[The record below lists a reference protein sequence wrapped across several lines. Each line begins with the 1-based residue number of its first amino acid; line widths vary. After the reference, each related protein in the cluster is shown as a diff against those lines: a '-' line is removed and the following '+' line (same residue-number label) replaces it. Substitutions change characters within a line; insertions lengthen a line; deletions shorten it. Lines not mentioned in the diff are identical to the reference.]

1 MTTFNME
8 EAFQIVPPEFEPVSS
23 ASDLSH
29 LPLAPSSQQV
39 SPHINVVAPSR
50 HYTLSHSMNNLIIPV
65 WPILHMCQSK
75 NVEQLVSSPDV
86 VDSTTTLAYWTKH
99 QHVGPRTLQVS

>member
-1 MTTFNME
+1 ME
-8 EAFQIVPPEFEPVSS
+8 VVFQIMPPEFEPVSS
-23 ASDLSH
+23 PSNLSH
-29 LPLAPSSQQV
+29 LPLAPSSQQIG
-39 SPHINVVAPSR
+39 PHINVVAPIR
-50 HYTLSHSMNNLIIPV
+50 HYTVDHVMNNLIPPV
-65 WPILHMCQSK
+65 RPVLHMCQSK

>member
-1 MTTFNME
+1 ME
-8 EAFQIVPPEFEPVSS
+8 VVIQIMPPEFEPVSS

-29 LPLAPSSQQV
+29 LPLAPSSQQIG
-39 SPHINVVAPSR
+39 PHINVVTPIE
-50 HYTLSHSMNNLIIPV
+50 HYTTVHVMNNLIPPV
-65 WPILHMCQSK
+65 WPVLHMCQSK

>member
-1 MTTFNME
+1 
-8 EAFQIVPPEFEPVSS
+8 
-23 ASDLSH
+23 
-29 LPLAPSSQQV
+29 
-39 SPHINVVAPSR
+39 
-50 HYTLSHSMNNLIIPV
+50 MNNLIPPV

-99 QHVGPRTLQVS
+99 QHMGPRTLQVS

>member
-1 MTTFNME
+1 
-8 EAFQIVPPEFEPVSS
+8 
-23 ASDLSH
+23 
-29 LPLAPSSQQV
+29 
-39 SPHINVVAPSR
+39 
-50 HYTLSHSMNNLIIPV
+50 MNNLIPPV

-75 NVEQLVSSPDV
+75 NVEQLVGSPDV